1 MHTNIDTP
9 SGAILP
15 RSSIKNLPV
24 NLFGS
29 VMGLAGLSLAWRL
42 ASKVF
47 GTSTLIAE
55 IIGLVAISVFIALAL
70 GYLAKW
76 ARHPHVVTGEFTHPT
91 TGNFFGTITIS
102 ILLLSTVIGTYSKPL
117 QAITW
122 ATGTI
127 LTLALSF
134 VSVTRLLKGNVDSH
148 HAVPAWLIPGV
159 ATLDIAVAG
168 GTLPMTWVQEVNLF
182 ASSAGTVIAIVF
194 FTMIFSRLVHKTP
207 LASGMIPSLMILIG
221 PFEVGFLAYV
231 NINHGVDTFAA
242 LLFYFGLFLF
252 IILAFIIFR
261 PTNAFSPG
269 WWAISFP
276 MAALSNAA
284 LKYAA
289 ARDLIA
295 LHYLAAAILAVVT
308 VTIVVLFVRTIRVL
322 FFGKLLHG

>member
-102 ILLLSTVIGTYSKPL
+102 I
-117 QAITW
+117 
-122 ATGTI
+122 
-127 LTLALSF
+127 
-134 VSVTRLLKGNVDSH
+134 
-148 HAVPAWLIPGV
+148 
-159 ATLDIAVAG
+159 
-168 GTLPMTWVQEVNLF
+168 
-182 ASSAGTVIAIVF
+182 
-194 FTMIFSRLVHKTP
+194 
-207 LASGMIPSLMILIG
+207 
-221 PFEVGFLAYV
+221 
-231 NINHGVDTFAA
+231 
-242 LLFYFGLFLF
+242 
-252 IILAFIIFR
+252 
-261 PTNAFSPG
+261 
-269 WWAISFP
+269 
-276 MAALSNAA
+276 
-284 LKYAA
+284 
-289 ARDLIA
+289 
-295 LHYLAAAILAVVT
+295 
-308 VTIVVLFVRTIRVL
+308 
-322 FFGKLLHG
+322 